1 MDSKL
6 FNVYPHL
13 GNRSQENTQVEKTLE
28 WRDSYGIQHGSASR
42 GVASPT
48 SASRND
54 RRQGEGDTREIGPYH
69 GDSSCTTR
77 SEGFS
82 RRLPRG
88 WRRGLKRFR
97 WETQQGVNGSR
108 RTRWRCPERF
118 VRGEKK
124 KSARRRGRRKHV
136 CVHVRTYTIKRSV
149 SLCVNGDTCARARNS
164 EFATAYHCS
173 STTITRVS
181 GVFVRESWVYLVPRR
196 RWSHRRPFFP
206 FIFAKSRDISCENT
220 RQY

>member
-1 MDSKL
+1 MYIAGKYAGS
-6 FNVYPHL
+6 
-13 GNRSQENTQVEKTLE
+13 SEKTLE
-28 WRDSYGIQHGSASR
+28 WRDSYGIQHDSASR

-69 GDSSCTTR
+69 GDSSCATR

-108 RTRWRCPERF
+108 HTRWRCPERF

-124 KSARRRGRRKHV
+124 KRPRVGEDGASKHV
-136 CVHVRTYTIKRSV
+136 CVHVRTYTIKRRV

-164 EFATAYHCS
+164 EFATAYHCNSTTARVWSLCSQKLGLPRSSS
-173 STTITRVS
+173 STVAPS
-181 GVFVRESWVYLVPRR
+181 LLPLYFCKVPRY
-196 RWSHRRPFFP
+196 FL
-206 FIFAKSRDISCENT
+206 
-220 RQY
+220 